1 MAIALLQICEWDG
14 AHRNDRRVRD
24 PSIID
29 VRAAIE
35 ALDGRSR
42 NDLYLTAARDS
53 PVPWLCIG
61 GGAGRYVVTGAES
74 VTSLPVLVDPR
85 RPAEPEQ
92 SVRVGGQL
100 GSYPGNRVHP
110 LEVALKAG
118 EYFWRTGRFGG
129 DGLTWEA
136 S

>member
-61 GGAGRYVVTGAES
+61 GGAGRYVVTGRRVRDVPAG
-74 VTSLPVLVDPR
+74 PR
-85 RPAEPEQ
+85 
-92 SVRVGGQL
+92 
-100 GSYPGNRVHP
+100 GS
-110 LEVALKAG
+110 A
-118 EYFWRTGRFGG
+118 T
-129 DGLTWEA
+129 A
-136 S
+136 SQA